1 MCASESREWNS
12 AAYDRISAPQFS
24 WGKKVLERL
33 TLRGDELILD
43 AGCGT
48 GKLTGELLSQLPQG
62 RVIGL
67 DLSRNM
73 VTKAR
78 ENLASRFPR
87 QIFFLAADLQN
98 LPFNGVFDG
107 IFSTAAFH
115 WVPDH
120 EWLFRNLYQAL
131 RPGAWLVAQAGGIRN
146 LDRLLKRVA
155 ELSQDPKYARHLR
168 HYHYPWVYPD
178 PDTEARRLRNAGFED
193 IEAGLEPAP
202 TRFAGAGDFTEF
214 VRNVILHR
222 LLQYLPEPEERAAF
236 LMTLAE
242 QAAADA
248 PPYELDY
255 VRLNLRAR
263 RPVAS

>member
-1 MCASESREWNS
+1 MSNPESREWNS

-33 TLRGDELILD
+33 TLRGDDLVLD

-48 GKLTGELLSQLPQG
+48 GKLAGQLLSQLPRG
-62 RVIGL
+62 RVIAL

-73 VTKAR
+73 ITRAR
-78 ENLASRFPR
+78 ENLASRFPG
-87 QIFFLAADLQN
+87 QVFFLAADLQC
-98 LPFNGVFDG
+98 LPFNRVFDG

-120 EWLFRNLYQAL
+120 DVLFRNLYQAL
-131 RPGAWLVAQAGGIRN
+131 RPGAWLVAQAGGLGN
-146 LDRLLKRVA
+146 LDRLLKRV
-155 ELSQDPKYARHLR
+155 EKLSQHPGYASHLR
-168 HYHYPWVYPD
+168 HYQPQWVYPD
-178 PDTEARRLRNAGFED
+178 PDTEAGRLRNAGFED
-193 IEAGLEPAP
+193 VESGLEPAP
-202 TRFAGAGDFTEF
+202 TNFAGAGDFIEF
-214 VRNVILHR
+214 VSNVILHR
-222 LLQYLPEPEERAAF
+222 LLEHLPDPEAQKTF
-236 LMTLAE
+236 LQALAD

-263 RPVAS
+263 RPLAS

>member
-1 MCASESREWNS
+1 MSTPESREWNS
-12 AAYDRISAPQFS
+12 AAYDRISTPQFS
-24 WGKKVLERL
+24 WGKRVLERVA
-33 TLRGDELILD
+33 LRGDELILD

-48 GKLTGELLSQLPQG
+48 GKLTAEILSQLPQG

-73 VTKAR
+73 ITTAR
-78 ENLASRFPR
+78 ENLASRFPS
-87 QIFFLAADLQN
+87 QIFFLAADLQC
-98 LPFNGVFDG
+98 LPFNSVFGG

-120 EWLFRNLYQAL
+120 DLLFRNLYQAL
-131 RPGAWLVAQAGGIRN
+131 RPGGWLVAQAGGLGN
-146 LDRLLKRVA
+146 LDRLLNRV
-155 ELSQDPKYARHLR
+155 EKLSQHPKYAAHLR
-168 HYHYPWVYPD
+168 HYQYPWVYPD
-178 PDTEARRLRNAGFED
+178 PNTEAERLRNAGFED

-202 TRFAGAGDFTEF
+202 TRFASASDFTEF
-214 VRNVILHR
+214 VSNVILHR
-222 LLQYLPEPEERAAF
+222 LLPYLPAPEARKAF
-236 LMTLAE
+236 LLTLADR
-242 QAAADA
+242 AAADT